1 MESTVFFEMGYR
13 FLFFSR
19 EESRMHVHV
28 QSAEGEAKFWVEP
41 RIDLATS
48 RGLPTRE
55 IRVVER
61 IIREREHDIRS
72 AWRRHFSG

>member
-1 MESTVFFEMGYR
+1 MFLERGYR

-19 EESRMHVHV
+19 EEGRVHVHV
-28 QSAEGEAKFWVEP
+28 QSAEGEAKFWIEP
-41 RIDLATS
+41 RIGLAASRDLS
-48 RGLPTRE
+48 PRE